1 MKLIKASYKILPHLD
16 YFSMLR
22 LICEAAAVCYASE
35 IPKTQKEQERYIA
48 ARVSAG
54 HESVIEHV
62 GFSVKFTVDR
72 GITHELVRHRVASFT
87 QSSTRF
93 QNYASEKFAYHVPVV
108 MPPFVSTLV
117 PEGEWNMIDSS
128 DDSSALVMQRA
139 DNPSELVEISLLPG
153 DVSTWLFSVFT
164 IGEFYGSLLAGE
176 QVEAGSELTKP
187 EMARYILPNATA
199 AEIVMTANM
208 REWRHIFRLRA
219 LGTTGRPHPQMQ
231 EVMFPLLQEAKT
243 RFPVFF
249 ADL

>member
-1 MKLIKASYKILPHLD
+1 MRLVKASYKILPHLD

-22 LICEAAAVCYASE
+22 LICEATAVCYASE
-35 IPKTQKEQERYIA
+35 IPKTQKEQERHIT
-48 ARVSAG
+48 ARISAG

-93 QNYASEKFAYHVPVV
+93 QNYASGKFAYHVPVV
-108 MPPFVSTLV
+108 MPPFVSALI
-117 PEGEWNMIDSS
+117 PEGEWNMIGTSEDTKIFI
-128 DDSSALVMQRA
+128 MQRA
-139 DNPSELVEISLLPG
+139 DNPADLVEISHLPG
-153 DVSTWLFSVFT
+153 DVSAWLLSMFT
-164 IGEFYGSLLAGE
+164 VGEFYKEFLAGE
-176 QVEAGSELTKP
+176 QVETGSELAQP
-187 EMARYILPNATA
+187 EMARGILPNATA

-231 EVMFPLLQEAKT
+231 EVMIPLLQEVKT